1 MIRGLHLRR
10 VCVVVFVYASLL
22 LLMSGASALNADAG
36 DDQHVSPGTEVELDG
51 SGSTGT
57 GTLTYNWTEGG
68 TVLSEQV
75 SFSHEFPIGKY
86 TITLTVSN
94 GTNTDTDTVVV
105 RVNQPPVADAGDD
118 RVILPD
124 TYIKLDASGSSDP
137 DGSIASYMW
146 TEDGVELSTR
156 KSFNK
161 IFDAGR
167 HEITLVVTDNDGDT
181 GEDTLEILV
190 NCAPIADA
198 GPDRAVPEGTLVHFN
213 ASNSSDSDGNTLY
226 YEWKEDGVGILNLA
240 QSFDMV
246 LPIGTHSIVLTLTDG
261 YGATA
266 TDRVAIEVTAVD
278 QKPPIADAGSDQVVL
293 IGTAVMLDASGSTDP
308 DGEIVKYEWLEDS
321 IVLNESMVFEHI
333 FPKGVHHITLRVTD
347 NDGASGT
354 DDATITT
361 RSSMDMPEA
370 DAGANREA
378 LEGTEIILDASRSSG
393 ENLTYQW
400 LLNGTTISEER
411 MFYHLF
417 DPGTYTVT
425 LIVTDEYE
433 CTATD
438 EISVVITTPSAGSG
452 ASRIPAMPEVSQT
465 RGLWSYLLAAL
476 LILVLAGIIFMRRRS
491 ATTRSTGTAYG
502 YKYTEYTP
510 PPNKTG
516 GKTGKPVAKPDPK
529 PATKTATKPSAR
541 IAPPEP
547 NPVPVQPKVMMKV
560 KVLDSA
566 SRTPVPG
573 AVVRNASG
581 VDAGC
586 VNASVDAG
594 CVNASVDAGG
604 VTGSATQKTDA
615 SGEAIFTLDRG
626 GQRTVSVS
634 GIPNLYEGRTV
645 SVDGDTATILLSSTV
660 RPDQEQD
667 ARLRFVRE
675 AFENRYREVSG
686 YDRCIPN
693 FYRSVAQ
700 RLIEYVRGMTAVH
713 FIRGKAGPKEV
724 TDQMI
729 SVIESVCTELSEI
742 MVSKRNIDL
751 YARSTAGNENSA
763 GCNARQ
769 IRYDLLSD
777 LIASPSGF
785 VPATSPKVEQA
796 LLEIDREITSRT
808 RDMSVLPVTGV
819 WSIAKS
825 LLADQSGDDLEHAIR
840 ILIADTLLRYAKEMY
855 ENPEIV
861 KRMKQGI
868 L

>member
-22 LLMSGASALNADAG
+22 LLISGASALTLNADAG
-36 DDQHVSPGTEVELDG
+36 DDQTVWSDVSATLDG

-57 GTLTYNWTEGG
+57 NLTYKWAENG
-68 TVLSEQV
+68 TTLSTHEV
-75 SFSHEFPIGKY
+75 FSRKFSVGTH
-86 TITLTVSN
+86 TVTLTVSDGIGN
-94 GTNTDTDTVVV
+94 ATDTVIVEV
-105 RVNQPPVADAGDD
+105 KNHPPIADAGDD

-137 DGSIASYMW
+137 DGSIASYKW
-146 TEDGVELSTR
+146 VEDRVELSTR
-156 KSFNK
+156 RSFNK

-198 GPDRAVPEGTLVHFN
+198 GPDMTVPEGTLVHFN
-213 ASNSSDSDGNTLY
+213 ASNSSDTDGNTLY

-246 LPIGTHSIVLTLTDG
+246 LPIGTHSIMLTVTDG

-266 TDRVAIEVTAVD
+266 TDRVVIEVIPVD
-278 QKPPIADAGSDQVVL
+278 QKPPIADVGSDQAVL
-293 IGTAVMLDASGSTDP
+293 VGTAVMLDASGSTDP

-333 FPKGVHHITLRVTD
+333 FPKGVHHITLVVTD

-354 DDATITT
+354 DDATITA

-370 DAGANREA
+370 DAGADREA

-400 LLNGTTISEER
+400 ILNGTTISEER

-425 LIVTDEYE
+425 LSVTDEYE
-433 CTATD
+433 CTDTD
-438 EISVVITTPSAGSG
+438 EVSVVITTPLVGSG
-452 ASRIPAMPEVSQT
+452 TSHIPAMPEVSQT

-476 LILVLAGIIFMRRRS
+476 LILVLAGIVFMRRRS
-491 ATTRSTGTAYG
+491 ATTRSAGTAYG
-502 YKYTEYTP
+502 YKYKEYTP
-510 PPNKTG
+510 PPDKTG
-516 GKTGKPVAKPDPK
+516 SKPGKPATKPDPK
-529 PATKTATKPSAR
+529 PATKTATKPNTR

-547 NPVPVQPKVMMKV
+547 KPVPVQPKVMMKV

-566 SRTPVPG
+566 SRTPVPDA
-573 AVVRNASG
+573 AVQ
-581 VDAGC
+581 
-586 VNASVDAG
+586 
-594 CVNASVDAGG
+594 
-604 VTGSATQKTDA
+604 TGSATQKTDA

-634 GIPNLYEGRTV
+634 GIPNLYEGKTV

-660 RPDQEQD
+660 RPDQGQD

-713 FIRGKAGPKEV
+713 FIRGKVGPKEV

-751 YARSTAGNENSA
+751 YARSRAGNENSV
-763 GCNARQ
+763 GCSASQ
-769 IRYDLLSD
+769 TGYDLLPD

-785 VPATSPKVEQA
+785 VSATSPKVEQA
-796 LLEIDREITSRT
+796 LLEIDRGITSRT
-808 RDMSVLPVTGV
+808 RDMSVLPITGV

-840 ILIADTLLRYAKEMY
+840 ILIADTLLMYAKEMY

>member
-10 VCVVVFVYASLL
+10 VCVVVFMYASLL
-22 LLMSGASALNADAG
+22 LLISGASALTLNADAG
-36 DDQHVSPGTEVELDG
+36 DDRTVWSDASVTLDG

-57 GTLTYNWTEGG
+57 NLTYKWTENG
-68 TVLSEQV
+68 TTLNTHKV
-75 SFSHEFPIGKY
+75 FSRKFPIGTH
-86 TITLTVSN
+86 TITLTVLSSTSN
-94 GTNTDTDTVVV
+94 DTDTDTVIVEV
-105 RVNQPPVADAGDD
+105 KNQLPVADAGDD

-137 DGSIASYMW
+137 DGSIASYKW

-167 HEITLVVTDNDGDT
+167 HEITLRVTDNDGDT
-181 GEDTLEILV
+181 GEDTLEIIV

-198 GPDRAVPEGTLVHFN
+198 GPDMTVPEGTLVHFN
-213 ASNSSDSDGNTLY
+213 ASNSSDPDGNTLY
-226 YEWKEDGVGILNLA
+226 YEWKEDGGGILNLA
-240 QSFDMV
+240 QSFDMI
-246 LPIGTHSIVLTLTDG
+246 LPIGTHSIMLTLTDG

-266 TDRVAIEVTAVD
+266 TDRLEIKVTAVD
-278 QKPPIADAGSDQVVL
+278 QKPPIADAGSDQAVL
-293 IGTAVMLDASGSTDP
+293 VGTTVMLDASGSTDP
-308 DGEIVKYEWLEDS
+308 DGEIVKYEWLDAS
-321 IVLNESMVFEHI
+321 AVINESMVFEHI
-333 FPKGVHHITLRVTD
+333 FPKGVHHITLVVTD

-354 DDATITT
+354 DDATITA
-361 RSSMDMPEA
+361 RSSMDIPEA
-370 DAGANREA
+370 DAGADREA

-400 LLNGTTISEER
+400 ILNGTTISEER

-425 LIVTDEYE
+425 LSVTDEYG
-433 CTATD
+433 CTDSD
-438 EISVVITTPSAGSG
+438 EVSVVITTPAVGVG
-452 ASRIPAMPEVSQT
+452 TNHIPAMPEVSQT
-465 RGLWSYLLAAL
+465 RGLWSYLLAVLVL
-476 LILVLAGIIFMRRRS
+476 LLVLAGIVVMRRRS

-502 YKYTEYTP
+502 YKYKEYTP
-510 PPNKTG
+510 PRDKTG
-516 GKTGKPVAKPDPK
+516 SEPGKPVGKSNPK
-529 PATKTATKPSAR
+529 PAAKTTTKTNAKPNNR

-547 NPVPVQPKVMMKV
+547 KPVPVQPKVMMKV

-573 AVVRNASG
+573 AAVQ
-581 VDAGC
+581 
-586 VNASVDAG
+586 
-594 CVNASVDAGG
+594 
-604 VTGSATQKTDA
+604 TGSAIRKTDA

-634 GIPNLYEGRTV
+634 GIPNLYEGKTV
-645 SVDGDTATILLSSTV
+645 SVDGDTATIMLSSAV

-751 YARSTAGNENSA
+751 YARSAAGNGNSA
-763 GCNARQ
+763 GCNASQ
-769 IRYDLLSD
+769 ISYDILSD

-785 VPATSPKVEQA
+785 VSATSPKVEQT
-796 LLEIDREITSRT
+796 LLEIDRGITSRT
-808 RDMSVLPVTGV
+808 RDMSVLPITGV

-825 LLADQSGDDLEHAIR
+825 LLADQSGNDLEHAIR
-840 ILIADTLLRYAKEMY
+840 ILTADTLLMYAKEMY

>member
-10 VCVVVFVYASLL
+10 VYVVVFVYASLL
-22 LLMSGASALNADAG
+22 LLMSGASALDADAG
-36 DDQHVSPGTEVELDG
+36 DDQHVSPGTMVDLDG
-51 SGSTGT
+51 SGSTGA
-57 GTLTYNWTEGG
+57 LTYNWTEGD
-68 TVLSEQV
+68 TVLSDQE
-75 SFSHEFPIGKY
+75 SFSHEFSIGKH
-86 TITLTVSN
+86 TITLTVSD
-94 GTNTDTDTVVV
+94 GTSNDTDTVVV
-105 RVNQPPVADAGDD
+105 RVNQPPIADAGDD

-137 DGSIASYMW
+137 DGKIVSYKW
-146 TEDGVELSTR
+146 TEDGVELDTR
-156 KSFNK
+156 RSFNN

-167 HEITLVVTDNDGDT
+167 HDITLIVTDDDGDT

-198 GPDRAVPEGTLVHFN
+198 GPDMTVPEGGSVHFN
-213 ASNSSDSDGNTLY
+213 ASNSSDPDGNTLY

-246 LPIGTHSIVLTLTDG
+246 LPIGTHGIMLTLTDG

-266 TDRVAIEVTAVD
+266 TDRVVIEVTAVD
-278 QKPPIADAGSDQVVL
+278 QKPPIADAGSDQAVPV
-293 IGTAVMLDASGSTDP
+293 GTAVILDASGSTDP

-321 IVLNESMVFEHI
+321 AVINESMVFEHI
-333 FPKGVHHITLRVTD
+333 FPKGVHHIMLRVTD
-347 NDGASGT
+347 DDGASGT
-354 DDATITT
+354 DDTTITA
-361 RSSMDMPEA
+361 RSSMVMPEA
-370 DAGANREA
+370 DAGADREA
-378 LEGTEIILDASRSSG
+378 LEEIEIILDASRSIG

-400 LLNGTTISEER
+400 ILNGTTISEER

-417 DPGTYTVT
+417 DPGAHTVT
-425 LIVTDEYE
+425 LKVTDEYE
-433 CTATD
+433 CTDTD
-438 EISVVITTPSAGSG
+438 EVSVVITTPVVGG
-452 ASRIPAMPEVSQT
+452 TNRIPAIPEVSQT
-465 RGLWSYLLAAL
+465 RGLWSYLLVAIV
-476 LILVLAGIIFMRRRS
+476 LILVLAGIVFMHRRS
-491 ATTRSTGTAYG
+491 AANGSAGTVYG
-502 YKYTEYTP
+502 YKYKEYIHP
-510 PPNKTG
+510 PGKTG
-516 GKTGKPVAKPDPK
+516 KKTGKPVAKP
-529 PATKTATKPSAR
+529 ATKTATR

-547 NPVPVQPKVMMKV
+547 KPVPVQPKVMMKV

-573 AVVRNASG
+573 AAVQ
-581 VDAGC
+581 
-586 VNASVDAG
+586 
-594 CVNASVDAGG
+594 
-604 VTGSATQKTDA
+604 TGSVTRKTDA
-615 SGEAIFTLDRG
+615 LGEAIFTLDRG

-634 GIPNLYEGRTV
+634 EIPNLYEGRTV
-645 SVDGDTATILLSSTV
+645 SVDGDNATILLSSTV
-660 RPDQEQD
+660 RPDSEQD

-700 RLIEYVRGMTAVH
+700 RLIEYVRGMTAVN
-713 FIRGKAGPKEV
+713 FIRGKTGPKEV

-729 SVIESVCTELSEI
+729 SVIESVCTELSDI

-751 YARSTAGNENSA
+751 YARSAAGNKNSA
-763 GCNARQ
+763 GCAASPL
-769 IRYDLLSD
+769 RYDPLSD

-785 VPATSPKVEQA
+785 ISATSPKVEQA

-808 RDMSVLPVTGV
+808 RDMSVLPITGV

-840 ILIADTLLRYAKEMY
+840 ILIADTLLMYAKEMY

-861 KRMKQGI
+861 ERMKQGI

>member
-1 MIRGLHLRR
+1 VEANGCSETPTADIVLVIDEACQNIIRHAYKG
-10 VCVVVFVYASLL
+10 
-22 LLMSGASALNADAG
+22 
-36 DDQHVSPGTEVELDG
+36 
-51 SGSTGT
+51 
-57 GTLTYNWTEGG
+57 
-68 TVLSEQV
+68 
-75 SFSHEFPIGKY
+75 
-86 TITLTVSN
+86 
-94 GTNTDTDTVVV
+94 
-105 RVNQPPVADAGDD
+105 
-118 RVILPD
+118 
-124 TYIKLDASGSSDP
+124 DP
-137 DGSIASYMW
+137 DGEIESYKW

-167 HEITLVVTDNDGDT
+167 HEITLSVTDNDGDT

-198 GPDRAVPEGTLVHFN
+198 GPDMTVPEGTLIHFN
-213 ASNSSDSDGNTLY
+213 ATNSSDSDGNTLY

-246 LPIGTHSIVLTLTDG
+246 LPIGTHSIMLTLTDG

-278 QKPPIADAGSDQVVL
+278 QKPPIADAGSDQAVL
-293 IGTAVMLDASGSTDP
+293 IGTAVVLDASGSTDP

-333 FPKGVHHITLRVTD
+333 FPKGVHHITLVVTD
-347 NDGASGT
+347 DGGASGT
-354 DDATITT
+354 DDATITA

-370 DAGANREA
+370 DAGADREA

-400 LLNGTTISEER
+400 ILNGTTISEER

-417 DPGTYTVT
+417 DPGAYTVT
-425 LIVTDEYE
+425 LSVTDEYE

-438 EISVVITTPSAGSG
+438 EVSVVITTPAVGGGTSH
-452 ASRIPAMPEVSQT
+452 IPTMPEVSQT
-465 RGLWSYLLAAL
+465 RGLWSYLLAAIV
-476 LILVLAGIIFMRRRS
+476 LILVLAGIVLMRRRS
-491 ATTRSTGTAYG
+491 TTTRSTGTAYG
-502 YKYTEYTP
+502 YKYKEYTP
-510 PPNKTG
+510 PPDKTG
-516 GKTGKPVAKPDPK
+516 SKSGKPIVKPDPK
-529 PATKTATKPSAR
+529 PATKTATKPNAR
-541 IAPPEP
+541 IVPPEP
-547 NPVPVQPKVMMKV
+547 KPVPVQPKVMMKV
-560 KVLDSA
+560 RVLDSA
-566 SRTPVPG
+566 SRTPIPG
-573 AVVRNASG
+573 AAVQ
-581 VDAGC
+581 
-586 VNASVDAG
+586 
-594 CVNASVDAGG
+594 
-604 VTGSATQKTDA
+604 TGSATQKTDA
-615 SGEAIFTLDRG
+615 IGETMFTLDRG

-634 GIPNLYEGRTV
+634 GIPNLYDGGTV
-645 SVDGDTATILLSSTV
+645 SVDGDTATILLSSAV

-700 RLIEYVRGMTAVH
+700 RLIEYVRGMTATH

-751 YARSTAGNENSA
+751 YARSRSGNENSA
-763 GCNARQ
+763 GCNASQ

-785 VPATSPKVEQA
+785 VSATGPKVEQA

-808 RDMSVLPVTGV
+808 RDMSVFPITGV

-840 ILIADTLLRYAKEMY
+840 ILIADTLLMYAKEMY

>member
-1 MIRGLHLRR
+1 
-10 VCVVVFVYASLL
+10 V
-22 LLMSGASALNADAG
+22 
-36 DDQHVSPGTEVELDG
+36 VELDG
-51 SGSTGT
+51 SDSTGT

-68 TVLSEQV
+68 TVLSDQV
-75 SFSHEFPIGKY
+75 SFSRKFSIGTH
-86 TITLTVSN
+86 TIKLTVSDS
-94 GTNTDTDTVVV
+94 TNTSTDTVVV

-124 TYIKLDASGSSDP
+124 TYIKLDASGSKDL
-137 DGSIASYMW
+137 DGSIASYKW

-167 HEITLVVTDNDGDT
+167 HEITLVVTDNFGDT
-181 GEDTLEILV
+181 DEDTLEILV

-198 GPDRAVPEGTLVHFN
+198 GPDMTVPEGAVIHFN

-226 YEWKEDGVGILNLA
+226 YEWKEDGGSILNLA
-240 QSFDMV
+240 QSFDMI
-246 LPIGTHSIVLTLTDG
+246 LPIGTHSIMLTLTDG

-278 QKPPIADAGSDQVVL
+278 QKPPIADAGSDQAVL
-293 IGTAVMLDASGSTDP
+293 IGTVVMLDASGSTDP
-308 DGEIVKYEWLEDS
+308 DGEIVKYEWFEDS
-321 IVLNESMVFEHI
+321 YVLNESMVSEYT

-354 DDATITT
+354 DDTTITA

-370 DAGANREA
+370 DAGADREA
-378 LEGTEIILDASRSSG
+378 LEGNEIILDASRSSG

-400 LLNGTTISEER
+400 ILNGTTISDEQ
-411 MFYHLF
+411 MFYHIF

-425 LIVTDEYE
+425 LSVTDEYG
-433 CTATD
+433 CTDTD
-438 EISVVITTPSAGSG
+438 EVSVVITTPAVGGG
-452 ASRIPAMPEVSQT
+452 ASHIPTIPEVSRT
-465 RGLWSYLLAAL
+465 RGLWSYILVAL
-476 LILVLAGIIFMRRRS
+476 LILVLAGIVFMRRRS
-491 ATTRSTGTAYG
+491 TTRSTGTAYG
-502 YKYTEYTP
+502 YKYKEYTP
-510 PPNKTG
+510 PPDKTG
-516 GKTGKPVAKPDPK
+516 GKTGKTGKIGKPASK
-529 PATKTATKPSAR
+529 PATKTATKPNAKPNTK
-541 IAPPEP
+541 IAPPGP
-547 NPVPVQPKVMMKV
+547 KPLPVQQKITMKV

-566 SRTPVPG
+566 SRTPIPG
-573 AVVRNASG
+573 AVVQ
-581 VDAGC
+581 AG
-586 VNASVDAG
+586 SI
-594 CVNASVDAGG
+594 
-604 VTGSATQKTDA
+604 TRKTDTA
-615 SGEAIFTLDRG
+615 GEAMFALDRG
-626 GQRTVSVS
+626 GQHTVSVS
-634 GIPNLYEGRTV
+634 SIPSLYEGRTV
-645 SVDGDTATILLSSTV
+645 SVEGDKGTILLSSAV

-667 ARLRFVRE
+667 ARLRSVRA

-693 FYRSVAQ
+693 FYRSMAQ
-700 RLIEYVRGMTAVH
+700 HLIEYVRGMTAVH

-729 SVIESVCTELSEI
+729 PTIESVCAELSEI

-751 YARSTAGNENSA
+751 YARSKAGNENSVGCSA
-763 GCNARQ
+763 GQ
-769 IRYDLLSD
+769 TGYDSLSD

-785 VPATSPKVEQA
+785 VSETSPKVEQT

-808 RDMSVLPVTGV
+808 RDMSVLPITGV

-840 ILIADTLLRYAKEMY
+840 ILIADALLMYAKEMY

>member
-10 VCVVVFVYASLL
+10 VCVVVFICASLL
-22 LLMSGASALNADAG
+22 LLMSGASALTADAG
-36 DDQHVSPGTEVELDG
+36 DDQDVSQGTEVELDG
-51 SGSTGT
+51 SGSNGT

-68 TVLSEQV
+68 TILSDQV
-75 SFSHEFPIGKY
+75 SFSHEFSIGKH
-86 TITLTVSN
+86 TITLTVSD
-94 GTNTDTDTVVV
+94 GTNTDDATVTV
-105 RVNQPPVADAGDD
+105 RVNQPPIADAGDD

-124 TYIKLDASGSSDP
+124 TYIKLDASGSSDS
-137 DGSIASYMW
+137 DGEIESYKW

-156 KSFNK
+156 RSFNK

-167 HEITLVVTDNDGDT
+167 HEITLVVTDDFGDT
-181 GEDTLEILV
+181 DEDTLEILV

-198 GPDRAVPEGTLVHFN
+198 GPDMTVPEGTRIPFN

-246 LPIGTHSIVLTLTDG
+246 LPIGTHSIMLTVTDG

-266 TDRVAIEVTAVD
+266 TDRVVIEVNVLD
-278 QKPPIADAGSDQVVL
+278 QKPPIADAGSDRAVL
-293 IGTAVMLDASGSTDP
+293 IGTAVILDASGSADP
-308 DGEIVKYEWLEDS
+308 DGEIVEYEWLEDS
-321 IVLNESMVFEHI
+321 IVINESMVFEHI
-333 FPKGVHHITLRVTD
+333 FPKGVHHITLVVTD
-347 NDGASGT
+347 DDDASGT
-354 DDATITT
+354 DDVTITA

-370 DAGANREA
+370 DAGADREA
-378 LEGTEIILDASRSSG
+378 LEGVEVILDASRSTG

-400 LLNGTTISEER
+400 ILNGTTLSEER
-411 MFYHLF
+411 TTYHLF

-425 LIVTDEYE
+425 LSVTDEYE
-433 CTATD
+433 CTDTD
-438 EISVVITTPSAGSG
+438 EVSVVITTPVVGGGTSH
-452 ASRIPAMPEVSQT
+452 IPAMPEVSRT
-465 RGLWSYLLAAL
+465 RGLWSYLLVAL
-476 LILVLAGIIFMRRRS
+476 LLLVLAGVVFMRRRS
-491 ATTRSTGTAYG
+491 ATTTRSAGTAYG
-502 YKYTEYTP
+502 YEYKGHTP
-510 PPNKTG
+510 PPDNPG
-516 GKTGKPVAKPDPK
+516 SKTGKPVAKSGPK
-529 PATKTATKPSAR
+529 PSNKPAAKTANKTSTR

-547 NPVPVQPKVMMKV
+547 KPVPVQPKVMMKV

-566 SRTPVPG
+566 SRTPVPDV
-573 AVVRNASG
+573 AVQ
-581 VDAGC
+581 
-586 VNASVDAG
+586 
-594 CVNASVDAGG
+594 
-604 VTGSATQKTDA
+604 TGSATQKTDA

-645 SVDGDTATILLSSTV
+645 SVDGDAATILLSSAV
-660 RPDQEQD
+660 RPDQGQD
-667 ARLRFVRE
+667 AKLRFIRG

-713 FIRGKAGPKEV
+713 FIRGKAGPEEV

-751 YARSTAGNENSA
+751 YARSAAGNENSA
-763 GCNARQ
+763 GCNASQ
-769 IRYDLLSD
+769 IRYEPLSD

-785 VPATSPKVEQA
+785 VSATSPKVEHA

-808 RDMSVLPVTGV
+808 RDMSVLPITGV

-825 LLADQSGDDLEHAIR
+825 LLADRSGDDLEHAIR

>member
-10 VCVVVFVYASLL
+10 VCVVVFICASLL
-22 LLMSGASALNADAG
+22 LLMSGASALTADAG
-36 DDQHVSPGTEVELDG
+36 DDQTVWSDASVTLDG

-57 GTLTYNWTEGG
+57 NLTYKWTENG
-68 TVLSEQV
+68 TTLSTHEV
-75 SFSHEFPIGKY
+75 FSRKFSVGMHA
-86 TITLTVSN
+86 ITLTVSDSTSN
-94 GTNTDTDTVVV
+94 DTDTVTVEV
-105 RVNQPPVADAGDD
+105 KNQPPIADAGDD

-137 DGSIASYMW
+137 DGEIESYKW

-167 HEITLVVTDNDGDT
+167 HEITLVVTDDDGDT
-181 GEDTLEILV
+181 DEDTLEILV
-190 NCAPIADA
+190 NCAPMADA
-198 GPDRAVPEGTLVHFN
+198 GPDRTVPEGTLIHFN
-213 ASNSSDSDGNTLY
+213 ASNSSDSDGNTMY

-246 LPIGTHSIVLTLTDG
+246 LQIGTHSIMLTVTDG

-266 TDRVAIEVTAVD
+266 TDRVVIEVNVVD
-278 QKPPIADAGSDQVVL
+278 QKPPIADAGSDQAVL
-293 IGTAVMLDASGSTDP
+293 IGTAVMLDASGSADP
-308 DGEIVKYEWLEDS
+308 DGEIVKYGWLEDS
-321 IVLNESMVFEHI
+321 IVINESMVFEHI
-333 FPKGVHHITLRVTD
+333 FPKGVHHITLVVTD

-354 DDATITT
+354 DDVTITA

-370 DAGANREA
+370 DAGADREA
-378 LEGTEIILDASRSSG
+378 LEGIEIILDASRSTG

-400 LLNGTTISEER
+400 ILNGTTISEER

-425 LIVTDEYE
+425 LSVTDEYE
-433 CTATD
+433 CTDAD
-438 EISVVITTPSAGSG
+438 EVSVVITTPAVGG
-452 ASRIPAMPEVSQT
+452 GTGHIPAMPEASRT
-465 RGLWSYLLAAL
+465 RGLWSYLPVAL
-476 LILVLAGIIFMRRRS
+476 LLLVLAGIVFMRRRS
-491 ATTRSTGTAYG
+491 TTTRSAGTAYG
-502 YKYTEYTP
+502 YKYKGHTP
-510 PPNKTG
+510 PPDKPG
-516 GKTGKPVAKPDPK
+516 SKTGKPVAKT
-529 PATKTATKPSAR
+529 ATKTGTKTGTR

-547 NPVPVQPKVMMKV
+547 KPVPVQPKVMMKV

-566 SRTPVPG
+566 SRTPVPDV
-573 AVVRNASG
+573 AVQ
-581 VDAGC
+581 
-586 VNASVDAG
+586 
-594 CVNASVDAGG
+594 
-604 VTGSATQKTDA
+604 TGSATQKTDA

-645 SVDGDTATILLSSTV
+645 SVDGDAATILLSSAV
-660 RPDQEQD
+660 RPDQGQD
-667 ARLRFVRE
+667 AKLRFIRG

-700 RLIEYVRGMTAVH
+700 RLIEYVRGMTATH
-713 FIRGKAGPKEV
+713 FIRGKAGPEEV

-751 YARSTAGNENSA
+751 YARSAAGNENSA
-763 GCNARQ
+763 GCNASQ
-769 IRYDLLSD
+769 IRYEPLSE

-785 VPATSPKVEQA
+785 VSATSPKVEHA
-796 LLEIDREITSRT
+796 LLEIDRGITSRT
-808 RDMSVLPVTGV
+808 RDMSVLPITGV

-840 ILIADTLLRYAKEMY
+840 ILIADTLLMYAKEMY

>member
-10 VCVVVFVYASLL
+10 VCVVVFICASLL
-22 LLMSGASALNADAG
+22 LLMSGASALTADAG
-36 DDQHVSPGTEVELDG
+36 DDQTVWSDASVTLDG

-57 GTLTYNWTEGG
+57 NLTYKWTENG
-68 TVLSEQV
+68 TTLSTHEV
-75 SFSHEFPIGKY
+75 FSRKFSVGMHA
-86 TITLTVSN
+86 ITLTVSDSTSN
-94 GTNTDTDTVVV
+94 DTDTVTVEV
-105 RVNQPPVADAGDD
+105 KNQPPIADAGDD

-137 DGSIASYMW
+137 DGEIESYKW

-167 HEITLVVTDNDGDT
+167 HEITLVVTDDDGDT
-181 GEDTLEILV
+181 DEDTLEILV
-190 NCAPIADA
+190 NCAPMADA
-198 GPDRAVPEGTLVHFN
+198 GPDRTVPEGTLIHFN
-213 ASNSSDSDGNTLY
+213 ASNSSDSDGNTMY

-246 LPIGTHSIVLTLTDG
+246 LQIGTHSIMLTVTDG

-266 TDRVAIEVTAVD
+266 TDRVVIEVNVVD
-278 QKPPIADAGSDQVVL
+278 QKPPIADAGSDQAVL
-293 IGTAVMLDASGSTDP
+293 IGTAVMLDASGSADP
-308 DGEIVKYEWLEDS
+308 DGEIVKYGWLEDS
-321 IVLNESMVFEHI
+321 IVINESMVFEHI
-333 FPKGVHHITLRVTD
+333 FPKGVHHITLVVTD

-354 DDATITT
+354 DDVTITA

-370 DAGANREA
+370 DAGADREA
-378 LEGTEIILDASRSSG
+378 LEGIEIILDASRSTG

-400 LLNGTTISEER
+400 ILNGTTISEER

-425 LIVTDEYE
+425 LSVTDEYE
-433 CTATD
+433 CTDAD
-438 EISVVITTPSAGSG
+438 EVSVVITTPAVGG
-452 ASRIPAMPEVSQT
+452 GTGHIPAMPEASRT
-465 RGLWSYLLAAL
+465 RGLWSYLPVAL
-476 LILVLAGIIFMRRRS
+476 LLLVLAGIVFMRRRS
-491 ATTRSTGTAYG
+491 TTTRSAGTAYG
-502 YKYTEYTP
+502 YKYKGHTP
-510 PPNKTG
+510 PHDKTG
-516 GKTGKPVAKPDPK
+516 GKTGKPVAKT
-529 PATKTATKPSAR
+529 ATKTSTR

-547 NPVPVQPKVMMKV
+547 KPVPVQPKVMMKV

-566 SRTPVPG
+566 SRTPVPDV
-573 AVVRNASG
+573 AVQ
-581 VDAGC
+581 
-586 VNASVDAG
+586 
-594 CVNASVDAGG
+594 
-604 VTGSATQKTDA
+604 TGSATQKTDA

-645 SVDGDTATILLSSTV
+645 SVDGDAATILLSSAV
-660 RPDQEQD
+660 RPDQGQD
-667 ARLRFVRE
+667 AKLRFIRG

-700 RLIEYVRGMTAVH
+700 RLIEYVRGMTATH
-713 FIRGKAGPKEV
+713 FIRGKAGPEEV

-751 YARSTAGNENSA
+751 YARSAAGNENSA
-763 GCNARQ
+763 GCNASQ
-769 IRYDLLSD
+769 IRYEPLSE

-785 VPATSPKVEQA
+785 VSATSPKVEHA
-796 LLEIDREITSRT
+796 LLEIDRGITSRT
-808 RDMSVLPVTGV
+808 RDMSVLPITGV

-825 LLADQSGDDLEHAIR
+825 LLADRSGDDLEHAIR
-840 ILIADTLLRYAKEMY
+840 ILIADTLLMYAKEMY

>member
-10 VCVVVFVYASLL
+10 VCVVVFVYASFLL
-22 LLMSGASALNADAG
+22 LISGASALEADAG
-36 DDQHVSPGTEVELDG
+36 DDQQVSPGTMVDLDG

-57 GTLTYNWTEGG
+57 GTLTYNWTEG
-68 TVLSEQV
+68 TVLSDQE
-75 SFSHEFPIGKY
+75 SFSHEFSIGTH
-86 TITLTVSN
+86 TITLTVSDSTGN
-94 GTNTDTDTVVV
+94 VTDTVIVTV
-105 RVNQPPVADAGDD
+105 ENHPPVADAGDD

-137 DGSIASYMW
+137 DGEIESYKW
-146 TEDGVELSTR
+146 TEDGEELSTR

-167 HEITLVVTDNDGDT
+167 HEITLRVTDNDDDT

-198 GPDRAVPEGTLVHFN
+198 GPDMTVPEGTLVHFN
-213 ASNSSDSDGNTLY
+213 ASNSSDPDGNTMY
-226 YEWKEDGVGILNLA
+226 YEWKEDGIGILNLA
-240 QSFDMV
+240 QSFDMI
-246 LPIGTHSIVLTLTDG
+246 LPIGTHNIMLTVTDG

-266 TDRVAIEVTAVD
+266 ADRVEIEVTAVD
-278 QKPPIADAGSDQVVL
+278 QKPPIADAGSDQAVL
-293 IGTAVMLDASGSTDP
+293 VGTAVLLDASGSIDP
-308 DGEIVKYEWLEDS
+308 DGEIVKYEWLDAS
-321 IVLNESMVFEHI
+321 IVINESMVFEHM

-354 DDATITT
+354 DDATITA

-370 DAGANREA
+370 DAGADREA
-378 LEGTEIILDASRSSG
+378 LEGIEIILDASRSSG

-400 LLNGTTISEER
+400 ILNGTTISKER
-411 MFYHLF
+411 MFYYIF

-425 LIVTDEYE
+425 LSVTDEYE
-433 CTATD
+433 CTDTD
-438 EISVVITTPSAGSG
+438 EVSVVITTPTVGGG
-452 ASRIPAMPEVSQT
+452 ANRIPAMPEVSQT
-465 RGLWSYLLAAL
+465 SGLWSYLLAAIL
-476 LILVLAGIIFMRRRS
+476 LLVLAGIVFMRRRS
-491 ATTRSTGTAYG
+491 TTTRSTGTAYG
-502 YKYTEYTP
+502 YKYKAP
-510 PPNKTG
+510 PPDKAG
-516 GKTGKPVAKPDPK
+516 SKPGKPVAKPANK
-529 PATKTATKPSAR
+529 PNAKPNTR

-547 NPVPVQPKVMMKV
+547 KPVPVQPKVMMKV

-566 SRTPVPG
+566 SRTPIPG
-573 AVVRNASG
+573 AVVQ
-581 VDAGC
+581 
-586 VNASVDAG
+586 
-594 CVNASVDAGG
+594 
-604 VTGSATQKTDA
+604 TGSATQKTDA

-634 GIPNLYEGRTV
+634 GIPNLYEGKNA
-645 SVDGDTATILLSSTV
+645 SVDGDSATILLPSTV

-667 ARLRFVRE
+667 ARLRYVRE

-700 RLIEYVRGMTAVH
+700 RLIEYVRGMTAAH

-751 YARSTAGNENSA
+751 YARSAAGNENSQ
-763 GCNARQ
+763 GCNASQ

-785 VPATSPKVEQA
+785 VSATSPKVEQA
-796 LLEIDREITSRT
+796 LLEIDRGITSRT
-808 RDMSVLPVTGV
+808 RDMSVLPITGV

-840 ILIADTLLRYAKEMY
+840 ILSADTLLMYAKEMY

>member
-10 VCVVVFVYASLL
+10 VCVVIFVYASLL
-22 LLMSGASALNADAG
+22 LLMNGASALNADAG
-36 DDQHVSPGTEVELDG
+36 DTQTVWSDASVTLDG

-57 GTLTYNWTEGG
+57 NLTYKWTENG
-68 TVLSEQV
+68 TTLSTHKV
-75 SFSHEFPIGKY
+75 FSRKFSIG
-86 TITLTVSN
+86 THAITLTVSDSTSN
-94 GTNTDTDTVVV
+94 DTDTVIVEV
-105 RVNQPPVADAGDD
+105 KNQPPIADAGDD

-137 DGSIASYMW
+137 DGEIESYKW
-146 TEDGVELSTR
+146 VEDGVELSTR

-167 HEITLVVTDNDGDT
+167 HEITLRVTDDDGDT

-198 GPDRAVPEGTLVHFN
+198 GPDMPVPEGTLVHFN
-213 ASNSSDSDGNTLY
+213 ASNSSDPDGNTLY

-246 LPIGTHSIVLTLTDG
+246 LPIGTHSIVLTVTDG

-266 TDRVAIEVTAVD
+266 TDRVVIEVTAVD
-278 QKPPIADAGSDQVVL
+278 QKPPIADAGSDQAVL
-293 IGTAVMLDASGSTDP
+293 VGTAVVLDASGSTDP

-321 IVLNESMVFEHI
+321 AVINESMVFEHI

-347 NDGASGT
+347 NDGASGA
-354 DDATITT
+354 DDATITA

-370 DAGANREA
+370 DAGADREA
-378 LEGTEIILDASRSSG
+378 FEGTEVILDASRSSG

-400 LLNGTTISEER
+400 ILNGTTISEER

-417 DPGTYTVT
+417 DPGAYAVT
-425 LIVTDEYE
+425 LVVTDEYE
-433 CTATD
+433 CTDTD
-438 EISVVITTPSAGSG
+438 EVSVVITTPAVGRGTSH
-452 ASRIPAMPEVSQT
+452 IPAMPEVSQT
-465 RGLWSYLLAAL
+465 RGLWFYLLAAL
-476 LILVLAGIIFMRRRS
+476 VLILVLAGIIFMRRRS
-491 ATTRSTGTAYG
+491 ATTGSTGTAYG
-502 YKYTEYTP
+502 YNYKEYTP
-510 PPNKTG
+510 PPDKTG
-516 GKTGKPVAKPDPK
+516 SKTGKHVVKPDPK
-529 PATKTATKPSAR
+529 PATKTATKPNTG

-547 NPVPVQPKVMMKV
+547 KPVPVQPKVMLKV

-573 AVVRNASG
+573 AAVQ
-581 VDAGC
+581 
-586 VNASVDAG
+586 
-594 CVNASVDAGG
+594 
-604 VTGSATQKTDA
+604 TGSATQKTDA
-615 SGEAIFTLDRG
+615 SGEAIFTLDHG

-645 SVDGDTATILLSSTV
+645 SVDGDAATILLSSTV

-667 ARLRFVRE
+667 AGLRSVRE

-700 RLIEYVRGMTAVH
+700 RLIEYLRGMAAVH
-713 FIRGKAGPKEV
+713 FIRGKVGPKEV

-751 YARSTAGNENSA
+751 YARSTAGNENSS
-763 GCNARQ
+763 GCNASQ

-785 VPATSPKVEQA
+785 VSATSPKVEQA
-796 LLEIDREITSRT
+796 LLEIDRGITSRT
-808 RDMSVLPVTGV
+808 RDMSVLPITGV

-840 ILIADTLLRYAKEMY
+840 ILVADTLLMYAKEMY

>member
-22 LLMSGASALNADAG
+22 LLMSGASALTADAG
-36 DDQHVSPGTEVELDG
+36 DDQDVSPGTAVELDG

-68 TVLSEQV
+68 TILSDQV
-75 SFSHEFPIGKY
+75 SFSHEFSIGTH

-94 GTNTDTDTVVV
+94 GTNTDTDTVTVD
-105 RVNQPPVADAGDD
+105 VNQPPVADAGDD

-124 TYIKLDASGSSDP
+124 TYIKLDASGSEDP
-137 DGSIASYMW
+137 DGKIESYKW

-156 KSFNK
+156 SSFNK

-167 HEITLVVTDNDGDT
+167 HEITLVVTDDDGDT

-190 NCAPIADA
+190 NCAPVADA
-198 GPDRAVPEGTLVHFN
+198 GPDMTVPEGALVHFN
-213 ASNSSDSDGNTLY
+213 ASNSSDSDGNTMY
-226 YEWKEDGVGILNLA
+226 YEWKEDGAGILNLA

-246 LPIGTHSIVLTLTDG
+246 LLIGTHRIMLTVTDG

-266 TDRVAIEVTAVD
+266 TDRVVIEVTAVN
-278 QKPPIADAGSDQVVL
+278 QKPPIADAGSDQAVL
-293 IGTAVMLDASGSTDP
+293 IGTTVILDASGSTDP

-321 IVLNESMVFEHI
+321 IRLNESRVFEHI
-333 FPKGVHHITLRVTD
+333 FPKGVHHITLVVTD
-347 NDGASGT
+347 DDGASGT
-354 DDATITT
+354 DDITITA
-361 RSSMDMPEA
+361 RSSMDMPVA
-370 DAGANREA
+370 DAGADREA
-378 LEGTEIILDASRSSG
+378 LEGTEIILDASRSTG

-400 LLNGTTISEER
+400 ILNGTTISEER

-425 LIVTDEYE
+425 LSVTDEYE
-433 CTATD
+433 YTDTD
-438 EISVVITTPSAGSG
+438 EVSVVITTPAVGG
-452 ASRIPAMPEVSQT
+452 GTGRIPAMPEVSQS
-465 RGLWSYLLAAL
+465 RGSWPYILVAL
-476 LILVLAGIIFMRRRS
+476 LLLVLAGIVLMRRRS
-491 ATTRSTGTAYG
+491 ATSQSTGTAYG
-502 YKYTEYTP
+502 YKYKEYTP
-510 PPNKTG
+510 PPDKTRG
-516 GKTGKPVAKPDPK
+516 RTGKPVVKPDPK
-529 PATKTATKPSAR
+529 PATKPNTR
-541 IAPPEP
+541 ITPPEP
-547 NPVPVQPKVMMKV
+547 KTVPVHPKVMMKV

-573 AVVRNASG
+573 AAVQ
-581 VDAGC
+581 
-586 VNASVDAG
+586 
-594 CVNASVDAGG
+594 
-604 VTGSATQKTDA
+604 TGSATQKTDA
-615 SGEAIFTLDRG
+615 SGEAMFTLDHG

-645 SVDGDTATILLSSTV
+645 SVDGDAATILLSSAV

-667 ARLRFVRE
+667 ARLRAVRE
-675 AFENRYREVSG
+675 SFENRYREVSG

-724 TDQMI
+724 TDQMT

-742 MVSKRNIDL
+742 MASKRNIDL
-751 YARSTAGNENSA
+751 YARSRAGNENSA
-763 GCNARQ
+763 GCNASQ
-769 IRYDLLSD
+769 ISYDQLSD

-785 VPATSPKVEQA
+785 VSETSPKVERA

-808 RDMSVLPVTGV
+808 RDMSMLPITGV

-840 ILIADTLLRYAKEMY
+840 ISIADTLLKYAKEMY

>member
-22 LLMSGASALNADAG
+22 LLMSGASALEARAG
-36 DDQHVSPGTEVELDG
+36 DDQTVSPGTMVELDG

-68 TVLSEQV
+68 TVLSVQE
-75 SFSHEFPIGKY
+75 SFSHEFSIGTH
-86 TITLTVSN
+86 TITLTVSD
-94 GTNTDTDTVVV
+94 GTSNDTDTVTV
-105 RVNQPPVADAGDD
+105 RVNQPPVADAGDN

-137 DGSIASYMW
+137 DGKIESYKW
-146 TEDGVELSTR
+146 VEDGVELSTR

-167 HEITLVVTDNDGDT
+167 HEITLSVTDNDGDT
-181 GEDTLEILV
+181 GEDTFEILV

-198 GPDRAVPEGTLVHFN
+198 GPDMTVPEGTLVHFN
-213 ASNSSDSDGNTLY
+213 ATNSSDPDGNTLY

-246 LPIGTHSIVLTLTDG
+246 LPIGTHSIMLTLTDG

-278 QKPPIADAGSDQVVL
+278 QKPPIADAGSDQAVL
-293 IGTAVMLDASGSTDP
+293 IGTAVVLDASGSTDP

-321 IVLNESMVFEHI
+321 AVISESMVFEHI
-333 FPKGVHHITLRVTD
+333 FPKGVNHITLRVTD

-354 DDATITT
+354 DDATITA
-361 RSSMDMPEA
+361 RSSMVMPEA
-370 DAGANREA
+370 DAGADREA

-400 LLNGTTISEER
+400 ILNGTTISEER

-425 LIVTDEYE
+425 LSVTDEYE

-438 EISVVITTPSAGSG
+438 EVSVVITTPSVGG
-452 ASRIPAMPEVSQT
+452 GTSRIPAMPEVSQT
-465 RGLWSYLLAAL
+465 RGLWSYLLAAIV
-476 LILVLAGIIFMRRRS
+476 LILVLAGIVFIRRRS

-502 YKYTEYTP
+502 YKYKEYTP
-510 PPNKTG
+510 PPDKTG
-516 GKTGKPVAKPDPK
+516 SKSGKPIVKPDPK
-529 PATKTATKPSAR
+529 PATKTATKPNAR
-541 IAPPEP
+541 IVPPEP
-547 NPVPVQPKVMMKV
+547 KPVPVQPKVMMKV

-566 SRTPVPG
+566 SRMPVPG
-573 AVVRNASG
+573 AAVQ
-581 VDAGC
+581 
-586 VNASVDAG
+586 
-594 CVNASVDAGG
+594 
-604 VTGSATQKTDA
+604 TGSATQKTDA
-615 SGEAIFTLDRG
+615 LGETMFTLDRG

-634 GIPNLYEGRTV
+634 GIPNLYEGRTA
-645 SVDGDTATILLSSTV
+645 SVDGDNATILLSSTV

-667 ARLRFVRE
+667 ARLRSVRE

-700 RLIEYVRGMTAVH
+700 RLIEYVRGMTAIH

-751 YARSTAGNENSA
+751 YARSRAGNENSA
-763 GCNARQ
+763 GCNASQ
-769 IRYDLLSD
+769 ISYDPLSD
-777 LIASPSGF
+777 LIASPPGF

-808 RDMSVLPVTGV
+808 RDMSVLPITGV

>member
-22 LLMSGASALNADAG
+22 LLMSGASALEARAG
-36 DDQHVSPGTEVELDG
+36 DDQTVSPGTMVELDG

-57 GTLTYNWTEGG
+57 GTLTYNWTESS
-68 TVLSEQV
+68 TVLSVQE
-75 SFSHEFPIGKY
+75 SFSHEFSIGEH
-86 TITLTVSN
+86 TITLTVSD
-94 GTNTDTDTVVV
+94 GTNTATDTVTV
-105 RVNQPPVADAGDD
+105 RVNQPPIADAGDD

-137 DGSIASYMW
+137 DGSIASYKW

-198 GPDRAVPEGTLVHFN
+198 GPDMTVPEGTRVHFN
-213 ASNSSDSDGNTLY
+213 ASNSSDSDGNTMY

-246 LPIGTHSIVLTLTDG
+246 LPIGTHSIMLTVTDG

-278 QKPPIADAGSDQVVL
+278 QKPPIADAGSDQAVL

-321 IVLNESMVFEHI
+321 AVINESMVFEHI

-347 NDGASGT
+347 DGGASGT
-354 DDATITT
+354 DDATITA

-370 DAGANREA
+370 DAGADREA

-400 LLNGTTISEER
+400 ILNGTTISEER

-417 DPGTYTVT
+417 DPGAYTVT
-425 LIVTDEYE
+425 LSVTDEYE

-438 EISVVITTPSAGSG
+438 EVSVVITTPAVGGGTSH
-452 ASRIPAMPEVSQT
+452 IPAMPEVSQT
-465 RGLWSYLLAAL
+465 RGLWSYLLAAIV
-476 LILVLAGIIFMRRRS
+476 LILVLAGIVLMRRRS
-491 ATTRSTGTAYG
+491 TTTRSTGTAYG
-502 YKYTEYTP
+502 YKYKEYTP
-510 PPNKTG
+510 PPDKTG
-516 GKTGKPVAKPDPK
+516 SKSGKTIVKPDPK
-529 PATKTATKPSAR
+529 PATKTATKPNTR

-547 NPVPVQPKVMMKV
+547 KPVPVQPKIMMKV
-560 KVLDSA
+560 RVLDSA
-566 SRTPVPG
+566 SRTPIPG
-573 AVVRNASG
+573 AAVQ
-581 VDAGC
+581 
-586 VNASVDAG
+586 
-594 CVNASVDAGG
+594 
-604 VTGSATQKTDA
+604 TGSATQKTDA
-615 SGEAIFTLDRG
+615 SGETMFTLDRG

-645 SVDGDTATILLSSTV
+645 PVDGDTATILLSSAV

-700 RLIEYVRGMTAVH
+700 RLIECVRGMTAIH

-751 YARSTAGNENSA
+751 YARSIAGNENSA
-763 GCNARQ
+763 GCNASQ

-785 VPATSPKVEQA
+785 VAATSPKVEQA

-808 RDMSVLPVTGV
+808 RDMSVLPITGV

-840 ILIADTLLRYAKEMY
+840 ILIADALLMYAKEMY

>member
-10 VCVVVFVYASLL
+10 VCVVVFICASLL
-22 LLMSGASALNADAG
+22 LLMSGASALTADAG
-36 DDQHVSPGTEVELDG
+36 DDQTVWSDASVTLDG

-57 GTLTYNWTEGG
+57 NLTYKWTENG
-68 TVLSEQV
+68 TTLSTHEV
-75 SFSHEFPIGKY
+75 FSRKFSVGMHA
-86 TITLTVSN
+86 ITLTVSDSTSN
-94 GTNTDTDTVVV
+94 DTDTVTVEV
-105 RVNQPPVADAGDD
+105 KNQPPIADAGDD

-137 DGSIASYMW
+137 DGEIESYKW

-167 HEITLVVTDNDGDT
+167 HEITLVVTDDDGDT
-181 GEDTLEILV
+181 DEDTLEILV
-190 NCAPIADA
+190 NCAPMADA
-198 GPDRAVPEGTLVHFN
+198 GPDRTVPEGTLIHFN
-213 ASNSSDSDGNTLY
+213 ASNSSDSDGNTMY

-246 LPIGTHSIVLTLTDG
+246 LQIGTHSIMLTVTDG

-278 QKPPIADAGSDQVVL
+278 QKPPIADAGSDQAVL
-293 IGTAVMLDASGSTDP
+293 IGTAVMLDASGSADP
-308 DGEIVKYEWLEDS
+308 DGEIVKYGWLEDS
-321 IVLNESMVFEHI
+321 IVINESMVFEHI
-333 FPKGVHHITLRVTD
+333 FPKGVHHITLVVTD

-354 DDATITT
+354 DDVTITA

-370 DAGANREA
+370 DAGADREA
-378 LEGTEIILDASRSSG
+378 LEGIEIILDASRSTG

-400 LLNGTTISEER
+400 ILNGTTISEER

-425 LIVTDEYE
+425 LSVTDEYE
-433 CTATD
+433 CTDAD
-438 EISVVITTPSAGSG
+438 EVSVVITTPAVGG
-452 ASRIPAMPEVSQT
+452 GTGHIPAMPEASRT
-465 RGLWSYLLAAL
+465 RGLWSYLPVAL
-476 LILVLAGIIFMRRRS
+476 LLLVLAGIVFMRRRS
-491 ATTRSTGTAYG
+491 TTTRSAGTAYG
-502 YKYTEYTP
+502 YKYKGHTP
-510 PPNKTG
+510 PPDKTG
-516 GKTGKPVAKPDPK
+516 GKTGKPVAKT
-529 PATKTATKPSAR
+529 ATKTSTR

-547 NPVPVQPKVMMKV
+547 KPVPVQPKVMMKV

-566 SRTPVPG
+566 SRTPVPDV
-573 AVVRNASG
+573 AVQ
-581 VDAGC
+581 
-586 VNASVDAG
+586 
-594 CVNASVDAGG
+594 
-604 VTGSATQKTDA
+604 TGSATQKTDA

-645 SVDGDTATILLSSTV
+645 SVDGDAATILLPSAV
-660 RPDQEQD
+660 RPDQGQD
-667 ARLRFVRE
+667 AKLRFIRG

-700 RLIEYVRGMTAVH
+700 RLIEYVRGMTATH
-713 FIRGKAGPKEV
+713 FIRGKAGPEEV

-751 YARSTAGNENSA
+751 YARSAAGNENSA
-763 GCNARQ
+763 GCNASQ
-769 IRYDLLSD
+769 IRYEPLSD

-785 VPATSPKVEQA
+785 VSETSPKVEHT

-808 RDMSVLPVTGV
+808 RDMSVLPITGV

-840 ILIADTLLRYAKEMY
+840 ILIADTLLMYAKEMY

>member
-51 SGSTGT
+51 SDSTGT

-68 TVLSEQV
+68 TVLSDQV
-75 SFSHEFPIGKY
+75 LFNHEFSIGKH

-94 GTNTDTDTVVV
+94 GTNTATDIVVV

-124 TYIKLDASGSSDP
+124 TYIKLDASGSSDS

-167 HEITLVVTDNDGDT
+167 HEITLRVTDNDGDT

-198 GPDRAVPEGTLVHFN
+198 GPDMTVPEGTLVHFN
-213 ASNSSDSDGNTLY
+213 ASNSSDSDGNTMY

-246 LPIGTHSIVLTLTDG
+246 LPSGTHSIMLTVTDG

-266 TDRVAIEVTAVD
+266 TDRVVIEVTLVD
-278 QKPPIADAGSDQVVL
+278 QKPPIADAGSDQALL

-378 LEGTEIILDASRSSG
+378 LEGTEIILDASRSTG

-400 LLNGTTISEER
+400 ILNGTTISEER

-417 DPGTYTVT
+417 DPGTYTVM
-425 LIVTDEYE
+425 LSVTDEYE
-433 CTATD
+433 CTDTD

-452 ASRIPAMPEVSQT
+452 TSRIPAMPEVSQT

-476 LILVLAGIIFMRRRS
+476 LILVLAGIVFMRRRS

-502 YKYTEYTP
+502 YKYKEYTP
-510 PPNKTG
+510 PPDNAG
-516 GKTGKPVAKPDPK
+516 SETGKPVAKPDPK
-529 PATKTATKPSAR
+529 PATKTATKPSAQ

-547 NPVPVQPKVMMKV
+547 KPVPVQPKVIMKV

-573 AVVRNASG
+573 AAVQA
-581 VDAGC
+581 
-586 VNASVDAG
+586 
-594 CVNASVDAGG
+594 
-604 VTGSATQKTDA
+604 GSATQKTDA
-615 SGEAIFTLDRG
+615 TGEAIFTLDRG

-634 GIPNLYEGRTV
+634 GIPNLYEGKTV
-645 SVDGDTATILLSSTV
+645 AVGGDTATILLSSTV

-700 RLIEYVRGMTAVH
+700 RLIEYVRGMTAIH
-713 FIRGKAGPKEV
+713 CIGGKAGPKEV
-724 TDQMI
+724 TDLMI

-742 MVSKRNIDL
+742 MASKRNIDL

-763 GCNARQ
+763 GCNARP

-840 ILIADTLLRYAKEMY
+840 ILIADTLLMYAKEMY

>member
-10 VCVVVFVYASLL
+10 VCVVVFICASLL
-22 LLMSGASALNADAG
+22 LLMSGASALTADAG
-36 DDQHVSPGTEVELDG
+36 DAQHVSPGTEVELDG
-51 SGSTGT
+51 SGSNGT

-68 TVLSEQV
+68 TVLSDQV
-75 SFSHEFPIGKY
+75 AFSHEFSIGKH
-86 TITLTVSN
+86 TITLTVSD
-94 GTNTDTDTVVV
+94 GTNTDDATVTV
-105 RVNQPPVADAGDD
+105 RVNQPPIADAGDD

-124 TYIKLDASGSSDP
+124 TYIKLDASGSSDS
-137 DGSIASYMW
+137 DGEIESYKW

-156 KSFNK
+156 RSFNK

-167 HEITLVVTDNDGDT
+167 HEIALVVTDDFGDT
-181 GEDTLEILV
+181 DEDTLEILV

-198 GPDRAVPEGTLVHFN
+198 GPDMTVPEGTRIPFN

-240 QSFDMV
+240 QSFDMI
-246 LPIGTHSIVLTLTDG
+246 LPIGTHSIMLTVTDG

-266 TDRVAIEVTAVD
+266 TDRVAIEVAAVD
-278 QKPPIADAGSDQVVL
+278 QKPPIADARSDQAVL
-293 IGTAVMLDASGSTDP
+293 IGTAVTLDASGSTDP

-321 IVLNESMVFEHI
+321 AVINESMVFEHI

-354 DDATITT
+354 DDTAITA

-370 DAGANREA
+370 DAGADREA
-378 LEGTEIILDASRSSG
+378 LEGIEIILDASRSSG

-400 LLNGTTISEER
+400 ILNGTTISEER
-411 MFYHLF
+411 TIYHLF

-425 LIVTDEYE
+425 LSVTDEYE
-433 CTATD
+433 CTDTD
-438 EISVVITTPSAGSG
+438 EVSVVITTPAVDGGTSH
-452 ASRIPAMPEVSQT
+452 IPAMPEVSRT
-465 RGLWSYLLAAL
+465 RGLWSYILVAL
-476 LILVLAGIIFMRRRS
+476 LLLVLAGIIFMRRRS
-491 ATTRSTGTAYG
+491 ATTGSAGSAYG
-502 YKYTEYTP
+502 YKYKEYTP
-510 PPNKTG
+510 PSDKTG
-516 GKTGKPVAKPDPK
+516 SKTGKPVAKPDPGPSNK
-529 PATKTATKPSAR
+529 PAAKTATKTSAR

-547 NPVPVQPKVMMKV
+547 KPVPVQPKVMMKV

-566 SRTPVPG
+566 SRTPIPG
-573 AVVRNASG
+573 AAVQ
-581 VDAGC
+581 
-586 VNASVDAG
+586 
-594 CVNASVDAGG
+594 
-604 VTGSATQKTDA
+604 TGSATQKTDA

-634 GIPNLYEGRTV
+634 GIPNLYGGRTV
-645 SVDGDTATILLSSTV
+645 SVDGDIATILLSSAV

-686 YDRCIPN
+686 YDRCIPS

-700 RLIEYVRGMTAVH
+700 RLIEYVRGMTATH

-729 SVIESVCTELSEI
+729 SIIESVCTELSDI
-742 MVSKRNIDL
+742 MASKRNIDL
-751 YARSTAGNENSA
+751 YARSTAGNGNST
-763 GCNARQ
+763 GCNASQ
-769 IRYDLLSD
+769 ISYDQLSD
-777 LIASPSGF
+777 LISSPSGF
-785 VPATSPKVEQA
+785 VSATSPKVEHA

-808 RDMSVLPVTGV
+808 RDMSVLPITGV

-825 LLADQSGDDLEHAIR
+825 LLADRSGDDLEHGIR

>member
-36 DDQHVSPGTEVELDG
+36 KDQHVSPGTAVDLNG
-51 SGSTGT
+51 SGSTGA
-57 GTLTYNWTEGG
+57 LTYNWTEGG
-68 TVLSEQV
+68 TVLNDQA
-75 SFSHEFPIGKY
+75 SFSHEFSIGTH

-94 GTNTDTDTVVV
+94 GTNTDTDTVTVD
-105 RVNQPPVADAGDD
+105 VNHPPVADAGDD

-124 TYIKLDASGSSDP
+124 TYIKLDASGSDDP
-137 DGSIASYMW
+137 DGKIESYKW
-146 TEDGVELSTR
+146 TEDGVELSSR
-156 KSFNK
+156 SSFNK

-167 HEITLVVTDNDGDT
+167 HEITLVVTDDDGDT

-198 GPDRAVPEGTLVHFN
+198 GPDMTVPEGTLVHFN

-246 LPIGTHSIVLTLTDG
+246 LPIGTHSIMLTVTDG

-266 TDRVAIEVTAVD
+266 TDRVVIEVNMLD
-278 QKPPIADAGSDQVVL
+278 QKPPIADAGSDQAVL
-293 IGTAVMLDASGSTDP
+293 IGTAVILDASGSADP
-308 DGEIVKYEWLEDS
+308 DGEIVEYEWLEDS
-321 IVLNESMVFEHI
+321 IVINESMVFEHI
-333 FPKGVHHITLRVTD
+333 FPKGVHHITLVVTD
-347 NDGASGT
+347 DDDASGT
-354 DDATITT
+354 DDVTITA

-370 DAGANREA
+370 DAGADREA
-378 LEGTEIILDASRSSG
+378 LEGVEVILDASRSTG

-400 LLNGTTISEER
+400 ILNGTTLSEER
-411 MFYHLF
+411 TTYHLF

-425 LIVTDEYE
+425 LSVTDEYE
-433 CTATD
+433 CTDTD
-438 EISVVITTPSAGSG
+438 EVSVVITTPAVGGGTSH
-452 ASRIPAMPEVSQT
+452 IPAMPEVSRT
-465 RGLWSYLLAAL
+465 RGLWSYLLVAL
-476 LILVLAGIIFMRRRS
+476 LLLVLAGIVFMRRRS

-502 YKYTEYTP
+502 YKYKEYTP
-510 PPNKTG
+510 PPDNARSEN
-516 GKTGKPVAKPDPK
+516 GKPVAKPDPK

-581 VDAGC
+581 A
-586 VNASVDAG
+586 
-594 CVNASVDAGG
+594 DAGG

-615 SGEAIFTLDRG
+615 TGEAIFTLDRG

-634 GIPNLYEGRTV
+634 GIPNLYEGKTV

-660 RPDQEQD
+660 RPDPEQD

-724 TDQMI
+724 TDQMT

-742 MVSKRNIDL
+742 MASKRNIDL
-751 YARSTAGNENSA
+751 YARSRAGNENSA
-763 GCNARQ
+763 GCNASQ
-769 IRYDLLSD
+769 ISYDQLSD

-785 VPATSPKVEQA
+785 VSETSPKVERA

-808 RDMSVLPVTGV
+808 RDMSMLPITGV

-840 ILIADTLLRYAKEMY
+840 ISIADTLLMYAKEMY

>member
-22 LLMSGASALNADAG
+22 LLISGASALTLNADAG
-36 DDQHVSPGTEVELDG
+36 DDQTVWSDVSATLDG

-57 GTLTYNWTEGG
+57 NLTYKWAENG
-68 TVLSEQV
+68 TTLSTHEV
-75 SFSHEFPIGKY
+75 FSRKFSVGTH
-86 TITLTVSN
+86 TVTLTVSDGIGN
-94 GTNTDTDTVVV
+94 ATDTVIVEV
-105 RVNQPPVADAGDD
+105 KNHPPIADAGDD

-137 DGSIASYMW
+137 DGSIASYKW
-146 TEDGVELSTR
+146 VEDRVELSTR
-156 KSFNK
+156 RSFNK

-198 GPDRAVPEGTLVHFN
+198 GPDMTVPEGTLVHFN
-213 ASNSSDSDGNTLY
+213 ASNSSDTDGNTLY

-240 QSFDMV
+240 QSFNMV
-246 LPIGTHSIVLTLTDG
+246 LPIGTHSIMLTVTDG

-266 TDRVAIEVTAVD
+266 TDRVVIEVIPVD
-278 QKPPIADAGSDQVVL
+278 QKPPIADVGSDQAVL
-293 IGTAVMLDASGSTDP
+293 VGTAVMLDASGSTDP

-333 FPKGVHHITLRVTD
+333 FPKGVHHITLVVTD

-354 DDATITT
+354 DDATITA

-370 DAGANREA
+370 DAGADREA

-400 LLNGTTISEER
+400 ILNGTTISEER

-417 DPGTYTVT
+417 DPGAYTVT
-425 LIVTDEYE
+425 LSVTDEYE

-438 EISVVITTPSAGSG
+438 EVSVVITTPAVGG
-452 ASRIPAMPEVSQT
+452 GTSRIPAMPEVSQT
-465 RGLWSYLLAAL
+465 RGLWSYLLAAIV

-502 YKYTEYTP
+502 YKYKEYTP
-510 PPNKTG
+510 PPDKTG
-516 GKTGKPVAKPDPK
+516 SKSGKPVAKPDPR
-529 PATKTATKPSAR
+529 PATKSNTKPNTR

-547 NPVPVQPKVMMKV
+547 KPVPVQPKVMMKV

-566 SRTPVPG
+566 SRTPVPDA
-573 AVVRNASG
+573 AVQ
-581 VDAGC
+581 
-586 VNASVDAG
+586 
-594 CVNASVDAGG
+594 
-604 VTGSATQKTDA
+604 TGSATQKTDA

-634 GIPNLYEGRTV
+634 GIPNLYEGKTV

-660 RPDQEQD
+660 RPDQGQD

-751 YARSTAGNENSA
+751 YARSRAGNENSA
-763 GCNARQ
+763 GCNASQ
-769 IRYDLLSD
+769 ISYDQLSD

-785 VPATSPKVEQA
+785 VSETSPKVERA

-808 RDMSVLPVTGV
+808 RDMSMLPITGV

-840 ILIADTLLRYAKEMY
+840 ISIADTLLKYAKEMY

>member
-22 LLMSGASALNADAG
+22 LLMSGASALEARAG
-36 DDQHVSPGTEVELDG
+36 DDQTVSPGTMVELDG

-57 GTLTYNWTEGG
+57 GTLTYNWTEGS
-68 TVLSEQV
+68 TVLSVQE
-75 SFSHEFPIGKY
+75 SFSHEFSIGTH
-86 TITLTVSN
+86 TITLTVSD
-94 GTNTDTDTVVV
+94 GTSNDTDTVTV

-137 DGSIASYMW
+137 DGKIESYKW

-156 KSFNK
+156 RSFNK

-167 HEITLVVTDNDGDT
+167 HEITLSVTDNDGDT

-198 GPDRAVPEGTLVHFN
+198 GPDMTVPEGTLVHFN
-213 ASNSSDSDGNTLY
+213 ATNSSDPDGNTLY

-246 LPIGTHSIVLTLTDG
+246 LPIGTHSIMLTLTDG

-278 QKPPIADAGSDQVVL
+278 QKPPIADAGSDQAVL
-293 IGTAVMLDASGSTDP
+293 IGTAVVLDASGSTDP

-321 IVLNESMVFEHI
+321 AVISESMVFEHI
-333 FPKGVHHITLRVTD
+333 FPKGVNHITLRVTD

-354 DDATITT
+354 DDATITA
-361 RSSMDMPEA
+361 RSSMVMPEA
-370 DAGANREA
+370 DAGADREA

-400 LLNGTTISEER
+400 ILNGTTISEER

-425 LIVTDEYE
+425 LSVTDEYE

-438 EISVVITTPSAGSG
+438 EVSVVITTPSVGG
-452 ASRIPAMPEVSQT
+452 GTSRIPAMPEVSQT
-465 RGLWSYLLAAL
+465 RGLWSYLLAAIV
-476 LILVLAGIIFMRRRS
+476 LILVLAGIVFIRRRS

-502 YKYTEYTP
+502 YKYKEYTP
-510 PPNKTG
+510 PPDKTG
-516 GKTGKPVAKPDPK
+516 SKSGKPIVKPDPK
-529 PATKTATKPSAR
+529 PATKTATKPNAR
-541 IAPPEP
+541 IVPPEP
-547 NPVPVQPKVMMKV
+547 KPVPVQPKVMMKV

-566 SRTPVPG
+566 SRMPVPG
-573 AVVRNASG
+573 AAVQ
-581 VDAGC
+581 
-586 VNASVDAG
+586 
-594 CVNASVDAGG
+594 
-604 VTGSATQKTDA
+604 TGSATQKTDA
-615 SGEAIFTLDRG
+615 LGETMFTLDRG

-634 GIPNLYEGRTV
+634 GIPNLYEGRTA
-645 SVDGDTATILLSSTV
+645 SVDGDNATILLSSTV

-667 ARLRFVRE
+667 ARLRSVRE

-751 YARSTAGNENSA
+751 YARSRAGNENSA
-763 GCNARQ
+763 GCNASQ
-769 IRYDLLSD
+769 ISYDPLSD
-777 LIASPSGF
+777 LIASPPGF

-808 RDMSVLPVTGV
+808 RDMSVLPITGV

>member
-22 LLMSGASALNADAG
+22 LLMSGASALEARAG
-36 DDQHVSPGTEVELDG
+36 DDQTVSPGTMVELDG

-57 GTLTYNWTEGG
+57 GTLTYNWTEGS
-68 TVLSEQV
+68 TVLSVQE
-75 SFSHEFPIGKY
+75 SFSHEFSIGTH
-86 TITLTVSN
+86 TITLTVSD
-94 GTNTDTDTVVV
+94 GTSNDTDTVVV

-137 DGSIASYMW
+137 DGKIESYKW

-156 KSFNK
+156 RSFNK

-167 HEITLVVTDNDGDT
+167 HEITLSVTDNDGDT

-198 GPDRAVPEGTLVHFN
+198 GPDMTVPEGTLVHFN
-213 ASNSSDSDGNTLY
+213 ATNSSDPDGNTLY

-246 LPIGTHSIVLTLTDG
+246 LPIGTHSIMLTLTDG

-278 QKPPIADAGSDQVVL
+278 QKPPIADAGSDQAVL
-293 IGTAVMLDASGSTDP
+293 IGTAVVLDASGSTDP

-321 IVLNESMVFEHI
+321 AVISESMVFEHI
-333 FPKGVHHITLRVTD
+333 FPKGVNHITLRVTD

-354 DDATITT
+354 DDATITA
-361 RSSMDMPEA
+361 RSSMVMPEA
-370 DAGANREA
+370 DAGADRDA

-400 LLNGTTISEER
+400 ILNGTTISEER

-425 LIVTDEYE
+425 LSVTDEYE

-438 EISVVITTPSAGSG
+438 EVSVVITTPSVGG
-452 ASRIPAMPEVSQT
+452 GTSRIPAMPEVSQT
-465 RGLWSYLLAAL
+465 RGLWSYLLAAIV
-476 LILVLAGIIFMRRRS
+476 LILVLAGIVFIRRRS

-502 YKYTEYTP
+502 YKYKEYTP
-510 PPNKTG
+510 PPDKTG
-516 GKTGKPVAKPDPK
+516 SKSGKPIVKPDPK
-529 PATKTATKPSAR
+529 PATKTATKPNAR
-541 IAPPEP
+541 IVPPEP
-547 NPVPVQPKVMMKV
+547 KPVPVQPKVLMKV

-566 SRTPVPG
+566 SRMPVPG
-573 AVVRNASG
+573 AAVQ
-581 VDAGC
+581 
-586 VNASVDAG
+586 
-594 CVNASVDAGG
+594 
-604 VTGSATQKTDA
+604 TGSATQKTDA
-615 SGEAIFTLDRG
+615 LGETMFTLDRG

-667 ARLRFVRE
+667 ARLRSVRE

-700 RLIEYVRGMTAVH
+700 RLIEYVRGMTAIH

-751 YARSTAGNENSA
+751 YARSRAGNENSA
-763 GCNARQ
+763 GCNASQ
-769 IRYDLLSD
+769 ISYDPLSD
-777 LIASPSGF
+777 LIASPPGF

-808 RDMSVLPVTGV
+808 RDMSVLPITGV

-840 ILIADTLLRYAKEMY
+840 ILIADTLLMYAKEMY

>member
-22 LLMSGASALNADAG
+22 LLMSGASALEARAG
-36 DDQHVSPGTEVELDG
+36 DDQTVSPGTMVELDG

-57 GTLTYNWTEGG
+57 GTLTYNWTEGS
-68 TVLSEQV
+68 TVLSVQE
-75 SFSHEFPIGKY
+75 SFSHEFSIGTH
-86 TITLTVSN
+86 TITLTVSD
-94 GTNTDTDTVVV
+94 GTSNDTDTIVV

-137 DGSIASYMW
+137 DGKIESYKW

-156 KSFNK
+156 RSFNK

-167 HEITLVVTDNDGDT
+167 HEITLSVTDNDGDT

-198 GPDRAVPEGTLVHFN
+198 GPDMTVPEGTLVHFN
-213 ASNSSDSDGNTLY
+213 ATNSSDPDGNTLY

-246 LPIGTHSIVLTLTDG
+246 LPIGTHSIMLTLTDG

-278 QKPPIADAGSDQVVL
+278 QKPPIADAGSDQAVL
-293 IGTAVMLDASGSTDP
+293 IGTAVVLDASGSTDP

-321 IVLNESMVFEHI
+321 AVISESMVFEHI
-333 FPKGVHHITLRVTD
+333 FPKGVNHITLRVTD

-354 DDATITT
+354 DDATITA
-361 RSSMDMPEA
+361 RSSMVMPEA
-370 DAGANREA
+370 DAGADRDA

-400 LLNGTTISEER
+400 ILNGTTISEER

-425 LIVTDEYE
+425 LSVTDEYE

-438 EISVVITTPSAGSG
+438 EVSVVITTPSVGG
-452 ASRIPAMPEVSQT
+452 GTSRIPAMPEVSQT
-465 RGLWSYLLAAL
+465 RGLWSYLLAAIV
-476 LILVLAGIIFMRRRS
+476 LILVLAGIVFIRRRS

-502 YKYTEYTP
+502 YKYKEYTP
-510 PPNKTG
+510 PPDKTG
-516 GKTGKPVAKPDPK
+516 SKSGKPIVKPDPK
-529 PATKTATKPSAR
+529 PATKTATKPNAR
-541 IAPPEP
+541 IVPPEP
-547 NPVPVQPKVMMKV
+547 KPVPVQPKVLMKV

-566 SRTPVPG
+566 SRMPVPG
-573 AVVRNASG
+573 AAVQ
-581 VDAGC
+581 
-586 VNASVDAG
+586 
-594 CVNASVDAGG
+594 
-604 VTGSATQKTDA
+604 TGSATQKTDA
-615 SGEAIFTLDRG
+615 LGETMFTLDRG

-634 GIPNLYEGRTV
+634 GIPNLYEGRTA
-645 SVDGDTATILLSSTV
+645 SVDGDNATILLSSTV

-667 ARLRFVRE
+667 ARLRSVRE

-686 YDRCIPN
+686 YDRCISN

-700 RLIEYVRGMTAVH
+700 RLIEYVRGMTAIH

-751 YARSTAGNENSA
+751 YARSRAGNENSA
-763 GCNARQ
+763 GCNASQ
-769 IRYDLLSD
+769 ISYDPLSD
-777 LIASPSGF
+777 LIASPPGF

-808 RDMSVLPVTGV
+808 RDMSVLPITGV

-840 ILIADTLLRYAKEMY
+840 ILIADTLLMYAKEMY

>member
-10 VCVVVFVYASLL
+10 VYVVVFVYASLL

-36 DDQHVSPGTEVELDG
+36 EDQTVWSDVSATLDG
-51 SGSTGT
+51 SGSNGT
-57 GTLTYNWTEGG
+57 NLAYKWTENG
-68 TVLSEQV
+68 TTLSTLEL
-75 SFSHEFPIGKY
+75 FSRKFSIGIH
-86 TITLTVSN
+86 TITLTVSDS
-94 GTNTDTDTVVV
+94 TNETDTDTVIVTV
-105 RVNQPPVADAGDD
+105 ENHPPIADAGDD

-137 DGSIASYMW
+137 DGEIESYKW
-146 TEDGVELSTR
+146 TEDGVELSTMR
-156 KSFNK
+156 SFNK

-167 HEITLVVTDNDGDT
+167 HEITLVVTDNDDGT

-198 GPDRAVPEGTLVHFN
+198 GPDMTVPEGTLVHFN

-226 YEWKEDGVGILNLA
+226 YEWNEDGVGILNLA
-240 QSFDMV
+240 RSFDMV
-246 LPIGTHSIVLTLTDG
+246 LPIGTHSIMLTVTDG

-278 QKPPIADAGSDQVVL
+278 QKPPIADAGSDQAVL
-293 IGTAVMLDASGSTDP
+293 IGTAVVLDASGSTDP
-308 DGEIVKYEWLEDS
+308 DGEIAKYEWLEDS

-347 NDGASGT
+347 NEGASGT
-354 DDATITT
+354 DNATITA
-361 RSSMDMPEA
+361 RLSMDMPEA
-370 DAGANREA
+370 DAGADREA

-400 LLNGTTISEER
+400 ILNGTTISEER

-425 LIVTDEYE
+425 LMVTDEYE
-433 CTATD
+433 CTDTD
-438 EISVVITTPSAGSG
+438 EVSVVITTPLVGGGTSHISV
-452 ASRIPAMPEVSQT
+452 MPEVSQT

-476 LILVLAGIIFMRRRS
+476 VLILVLAGIIFVRRRS
-491 ATTRSTGTAYG
+491 ATTGSAGTTYG
-502 YKYTEYTP
+502 YKYKGYTP
-510 PPNKTG
+510 PPDKTG
-516 GKTGKPVAKPDPK
+516 SETGKPVAKPGPK
-529 PATKTATKPSAR
+529 PANKTATKTNTR
-541 IAPPEP
+541 ITPPEP
-547 NPVPVQPKVMMKV
+547 KPVPVQPKVMLKV
-560 KVLDSA
+560 NVLDSA

-573 AVVRNASG
+573 AAVH
-581 VDAGC
+581 
-586 VNASVDAG
+586 
-594 CVNASVDAGG
+594 
-604 VTGSATQKTDA
+604 TGSATQKTDA
-615 SGEAIFTLDRG
+615 TGEAIFTLDRG

-634 GIPNLYEGRTV
+634 SIPNLYEGGTV
-645 SVDGDTATILLSSTV
+645 SADGDTATILLSSTV

-729 SVIESVCTELSEI
+729 SVIESVCAELSEI

-751 YARSTAGNENSA
+751 YARSRAGNGNSS
-763 GCNARQ
+763 GCNASQ
-769 IRYDLLSD
+769 IRYDLLFD

-808 RDMSVLPVTGV
+808 RDMSVLPITGV

-840 ILIADTLLRYAKEMY
+840 ILIADTLLMYAKEMY

-861 KRMKQGI
+861 KRMKRGI

>member
-22 LLMSGASALNADAG
+22 LLISGASALNADAG
-36 DDQHVSPGTEVELDG
+36 DDQHVSPGTEVELDC
-51 SGSTGT
+51 SGSTGA
-57 GTLTYNWTEGG
+57 LTYNWTEGS
-68 TVLSEQV
+68 TMLSEQV
-75 SFSHEFPIGKY
+75 SFSHEFSIGTH

-94 GTNTDTDTVVV
+94 GTNTDTDTVTV
-105 RVNQPPVADAGDD
+105 RVNRPPIADAGDD

-137 DGSIASYMW
+137 DGKIESYKW
-146 TEDGVELSTR
+146 VEDGVELSTR

-167 HEITLVVTDNDGDT
+167 HEITLRVTDNDGDT

-198 GPDRAVPEGTLVHFN
+198 GPDMTVPEGTLVHFN

-226 YEWKEDGVGILNLA
+226 YEWKEDGGSILNLA
-240 QSFDMV
+240 QSFDMA
-246 LPIGTHSIVLTLTDG
+246 LPIGTHSITLTLTDG

-266 TDRVAIEVTAVD
+266 TDRVAIEVTTVE
-278 QKPPIADAGSDQVVL
+278 QKPPIADAGSDQAVL
-293 IGTAVMLDASGSTDP
+293 VGTAVMLDASGSTDP
-308 DGEIVKYEWLEDS
+308 DGEIVKYEWLEDP
-321 IVLNESMVFEHI
+321 IVLNESMVFEYS

-354 DDATITT
+354 DDTTITA

-370 DAGANREA
+370 DAGADREA
-378 LEGTEIILDASRSSG
+378 LEGNEIILDASRSSG

-400 LLNGTTISEER
+400 ILNGTTISEER

-417 DPGTYTVT
+417 DPGAYTVT
-425 LIVTDEYE
+425 LSVTDEYE
-433 CTATD
+433 CTDTD
-438 EISVVITTPSAGSG
+438 EVSVVITTLSVGGGTSH
-452 ASRIPAMPEVSQT
+452 IPAMPEVSRT
-465 RGLWSYLLAAL
+465 SGLWPYLLAAL
-476 LILVLAGIIFMRRRS
+476 LILVLAGIVFMRRRS
-491 ATTRSTGTAYG
+491 AGTAYG
-502 YKYTEYTP
+502 YKYNEYTP
-510 PPNKTG
+510 PPDKTRSKTG
-516 GKTGKPVAKPDPK
+516 KPDPK
-529 PATKTATKPSAR
+529 PTTKTSTR

-547 NPVPVQPKVMMKV
+547 KPVPVQPKVMMKV

-566 SRTPVPG
+566 SRTPIPDV
-573 AVVRNASG
+573 AVQ
-581 VDAGC
+581 
-586 VNASVDAG
+586 
-594 CVNASVDAGG
+594 
-604 VTGSATQKTDA
+604 TGSATQKTDA

-645 SVDGDTATILLSSTV
+645 SVDGDAATILLSSAV
-660 RPDQEQD
+660 RPDQGQD
-667 ARLRFVRE
+667 AKLRFIRG

-700 RLIEYVRGMTAVH
+700 RLIEYVRGMTATH

-742 MVSKRNIDL
+742 MASKRNIDL
-751 YARSTAGNENSA
+751 YARSKAGNDNSS
-763 GCNARQ
+763 GCNASQ
-769 IRYDLLSD
+769 IRYEPLSD

-785 VPATSPKVEQA
+785 VSATSPKVEHA
-796 LLEIDREITSRT
+796 LLEIDMGITSRT
-808 RDMSVLPVTGV
+808 RDMSVLPITGV

-840 ILIADTLLRYAKEMY
+840 ILIADALLMYAKEMY

-861 KRMKQGI
+861 KRMKRGI

>member
-1 MIRGLHLRR
+1 
-10 VCVVVFVYASLL
+10 
-22 LLMSGASALNADAG
+22 
-36 DDQHVSPGTEVELDG
+36 VSDGT
-51 SGSTGT
+51 
-57 GTLTYNWTEGG
+57 
-68 TVLSEQV
+68 
-75 SFSHEFPIGKY
+75 
-86 TITLTVSN
+86 SN
-94 GTNTDTDTVVV
+94 DTDTVTV
-105 RVNQPPVADAGDD
+105 RVNQPPIADAGDD

-124 TYIKLDASGSSDP
+124 TYIKLDASESSDP
-137 DGSIASYMW
+137 DGEIESYKW

-167 HEITLVVTDNDGDT
+167 HEITLSVTDNDGDT

-198 GPDRAVPEGTLVHFN
+198 GPDMTVPEGTLVHFN
-213 ASNSSDSDGNTLY
+213 ASNSSDPDGNTLY

-246 LPIGTHSIVLTLTDG
+246 LPIGTHSIMLTLTDG

-278 QKPPIADAGSDQVVL
+278 QKPPIADAGSDQAVL
-293 IGTAVMLDASGSTDP
+293 IGTAVVLDASGSTDP

-321 IVLNESMVFEHI
+321 AVISESMVFEHI
-333 FPKGVHHITLRVTD
+333 FPKGVNHITLRVTD

-354 DDATITT
+354 DDATITA

-370 DAGANREA
+370 DAGADREA

-400 LLNGTTISEER
+400 ILNGTTISEER

-425 LIVTDEYE
+425 LSVTDEYE

-438 EISVVITTPSAGSG
+438 EVSVVITTPSVGG
-452 ASRIPAMPEVSQT
+452 GTSRIPAMPEVSQT
-465 RGLWSYLLAAL
+465 RGLWSYLLAAIV

-502 YKYTEYTP
+502 YKYKEYTP
-510 PPNKTG
+510 PPDKTG
-516 GKTGKPVAKPDPK
+516 SKSGKPIVKPDPK
-529 PATKTATKPSAR
+529 PVTKTATKPNAR
-541 IAPPEP
+541 IVPPEP
-547 NPVPVQPKVMMKV
+547 KPVPVQPKVMMKV

-566 SRTPVPG
+566 SRMPVPG
-573 AVVRNASG
+573 AAVQ
-581 VDAGC
+581 
-586 VNASVDAG
+586 
-594 CVNASVDAGG
+594 
-604 VTGSATQKTDA
+604 TGSATQKTDA
-615 SGEAIFTLDRG
+615 LGETMFTLDRG

-667 ARLRFVRE
+667 ARLRSVRE

-751 YARSTAGNENSA
+751 YARSRAGNENSA
-763 GCNARQ
+763 GCNASQ
-769 IRYDLLSD
+769 ISYDPLSD
-777 LIASPSGF
+777 LIASPPGF

-808 RDMSVLPVTGV
+808 RDMSVLPITGV

-840 ILIADTLLRYAKEMY
+840 ILIADTLLMYAKEMY

>member
-22 LLMSGASALNADAG
+22 LLMSGASALKADAG
-36 DDQHVSPGTEVELDG
+36 DAQIVWSDASVTLDG

-57 GTLTYNWTEGG
+57 NLTYKWTENG
-68 TVLSEQV
+68 TTLSTHKA
-75 SFSHEFPIGKY
+75 FSRKFSVGKH
-86 TITLTVSN
+86 TVTLTVSDSTSN
-94 GTNTDTDTVVV
+94 DTGTVIVEVKN
-105 RVNQPPVADAGDD
+105 RPPIADAGDD

-137 DGSIASYMW
+137 DGKIESYRW

-156 KSFNK
+156 ESFNK

-167 HEITLVVTDNDGDT
+167 HEITLVVTDDFGNT

-198 GPDRAVPEGTLVHFN
+198 GPDMTVPEGALVHFN

-226 YEWKEDGVGILNLA
+226 YEWKEGGGGILNLA

-246 LPIGTHSIVLTLTDG
+246 LPVGTHSITLTVTDG
-261 YGATA
+261 YGATD

-278 QKPPIADAGSDQVVL
+278 QKPPIADAGSDQEVL
-293 IGTAVMLDASGSTDP
+293 IGTAVRLDASGSTDP

-321 IVLNESMVFEHI
+321 YMLNESMVFEYT

-354 DDATITT
+354 DDAMITA

-370 DAGANREA
+370 DAGADREA
-378 LEGTEIILDASRSSG
+378 LEGAEVILDASRSSG

-400 LLNGTTISEER
+400 ILNGTTISEER

-417 DPGTYTVT
+417 DLGAYTVT

-433 CTATD
+433 CAATD
-438 EISVVITTPSAGSG
+438 EVSVVITTPAVGG
-452 ASRIPAMPEVSQT
+452 GTSRIPAIPEASQT
-465 RGLWSYLLAAL
+465 RGLWSYILVAL
-476 LILVLAGIIFMRRRS
+476 LILVLAGIVFMRRRS

-502 YKYTEYTP
+502 YKYKGYTP
-510 PPNKTG
+510 PPDKAG
-516 GKTGKPVAKPDPK
+516 SKSGKPAAKPDPK
-529 PATKTATKPSAR
+529 PATKTATKTSAR

-547 NPVPVQPKVMMKV
+547 KPMPVQPKVMMKV

-573 AVVRNASG
+573 AVVQ
-581 VDAGC
+581 
-586 VNASVDAG
+586 
-594 CVNASVDAGG
+594 
-604 VTGSATQKTDA
+604 TGSATQKADA
-615 SGEAIFTLDRG
+615 SGEAILTLDRG
-626 GQRTVSVS
+626 GQHTVSVS
-634 GIPNLYEGRTV
+634 DIPNLYEGRTV

-660 RPDQEQD
+660 RPDPEQD

-729 SVIESVCTELSEI
+729 PVIESVCTELSEI

-751 YARSTAGNENSA
+751 YARSKAGNENSA
-763 GCNARQ
+763 GCNASQ
-769 IRYDLLSD
+769 TGYDLLSD

-785 VPATSPKVEQA
+785 VSATSPKVEQA

-808 RDMSVLPVTGV
+808 RDMSVLPITGV

-840 ILIADTLLRYAKEMY
+840 ILIADALLMYAKEMY

>member
-1 MIRGLHLRR
+1 MFDTSTRAKPTALKVQEGLCDYTAHDCIMIRGLHLRR
-10 VCVVVFVYASLL
+10 VCVVLFVCASLL
-22 LLMSGASALNADAG
+22 LLMSGASALEARAG
-36 DDQHVSPGTEVELDG
+36 NDQHVSPSTRVELDG
-51 SGSTGT
+51 SDSTGA
-57 GTLTYNWTEGG
+57 GLTYNWTEGG
-68 TVLSEQV
+68 TVLSDQA
-75 SFSHEFPIGKY
+75 SFSRKFSIGTH
-86 TITLTVSN
+86 TITLTVSD
-94 GTNTDTDTVVV
+94 GTSNDTDTVVV

-118 RVILPD
+118 RVILTD
-124 TYIKLDASGSSDP
+124 TYIKLDASGSKDF
-137 DGSIASYMW
+137 DGSIAFYNW
-146 TEDGVELSTR
+146 TEAGVELSTR

-167 HEITLVVTDNDGDT
+167 HDITLRVTDNFGDT
-181 GEDTLEILV
+181 DEDTLEILV

-198 GPDRAVPEGTLVHFN
+198 GPDMTVPEGTMIHFN

-226 YEWKEDGVGILNLA
+226 YEWTEDGGGILNLA

-246 LPIGTHSIVLTLTDG
+246 LPVGTHSITLTVTDG
-261 YGATA
+261 YGATD

-278 QKPPIADAGSDQVVL
+278 QKPPIADAGSDQAVL
-293 IGTAVMLDASGSTDP
+293 IGTAVRLDASGSTDP

-321 IVLNESMVFEHI
+321 YVLNESMVFEYT

-354 DDATITT
+354 DDATITA

-370 DAGANREA
+370 DAGADREA

-417 DPGTYTVT
+417 DPGAYTVT

-438 EISVVITTPSAGSG
+438 EVSVVITTPAVGG
-452 ASRIPAMPEVSQT
+452 GTSRIPAIPEASQT
-465 RGLWSYLLAAL
+465 RGLWSYLLVAL
-476 LILVLAGIIFMRRRS
+476 LILVLAGIVFMRRRS

-502 YKYTEYTP
+502 YKYKGYTP
-510 PPNKTG
+510 PPDKAG
-516 GKTGKPVAKPDPK
+516 SKSGKPAAKPDPK
-529 PATKTATKPSAR
+529 PATKTATKTSAR

-547 NPVPVQPKVMMKV
+547 KPMPVQPKVMMKV

-573 AVVRNASG
+573 AVVQ
-581 VDAGC
+581 
-586 VNASVDAG
+586 
-594 CVNASVDAGG
+594 
-604 VTGSATQKTDA
+604 TGSATQKTDA
-615 SGEAIFTLDRG
+615 TGEAIFTLDRG
-626 GQRTVSVS
+626 GQHTVSVS
-634 GIPNLYEGRTV
+634 SIQNLYEGRTV
-645 SVDGDTATILLSSTV
+645 SVDGDKGTILLSSTV
-660 RPDQEQD
+660 RPDPEQD

-729 SVIESVCTELSEI
+729 PVIESVCTELSEI

-751 YARSTAGNENSA
+751 YARSKAGNENSA
-763 GCNARQ
+763 GCNASQ
-769 IRYDLLSD
+769 TRYDLLSD

-808 RDMSVLPVTGV
+808 RDMSVLPITGV

-840 ILIADTLLRYAKEMY
+840 ILIADALLMYAKEMY

>member
-51 SGSTGT
+51 SDSTGT

-68 TVLSEQV
+68 TVLSDQV
-75 SFSHEFPIGKY
+75 LFNHEFSIGKH

-94 GTNTDTDTVVV
+94 GTNTATDIVVV

-124 TYIKLDASGSSDP
+124 TYIKLDASGSSDS

-167 HEITLVVTDNDGDT
+167 HEITLRVTDNDGDT

-198 GPDRAVPEGTLVHFN
+198 GPDMTVPEGTLVHFN
-213 ASNSSDSDGNTLY
+213 ASNSSDSDGNTMY

-246 LPIGTHSIVLTLTDG
+246 LPSGTHSIMLTVTDG

-266 TDRVAIEVTAVD
+266 TDRVVIEVTLVD
-278 QKPPIADAGSDQVVL
+278 QKPPIADAGSDQALL

-378 LEGTEIILDASRSSG
+378 LEGTEIILDASRSTG

-400 LLNGTTISEER
+400 ILNGTTISEER

-417 DPGTYTVT
+417 DPGTYTVM
-425 LIVTDEYE
+425 LSVTDEYE
-433 CTATD
+433 CTDTD

-452 ASRIPAMPEVSQT
+452 TSRIPAMPEVSQT

-476 LILVLAGIIFMRRRS
+476 LILVLAGIVFMRRRS

-502 YKYTEYTP
+502 YKYKEYTP
-510 PPNKTG
+510 PPDNAG
-516 GKTGKPVAKPDPK
+516 SETGKPVAKPDPK
-529 PATKTATKPSAR
+529 PATKTATKPSAQ

-547 NPVPVQPKVMMKV
+547 KPVPVQPKVIMKV

-573 AVVRNASG
+573 AAVQA
-581 VDAGC
+581 
-586 VNASVDAG
+586 
-594 CVNASVDAGG
+594 
-604 VTGSATQKTDA
+604 GSATQKTDA
-615 SGEAIFTLDRG
+615 TGEAIFTLDRG

-634 GIPNLYEGRTV
+634 GIPNLYEGKTV
-645 SVDGDTATILLSSTV
+645 AVDGDTATILLSSTV

-700 RLIEYVRGMTAVH
+700 RLIEYVRGMTAIH
-713 FIRGKAGPKEV
+713 CIGGKAGPKEV
-724 TDQMI
+724 TDLMI

-742 MVSKRNIDL
+742 MASKRNIDL

-763 GCNARQ
+763 GCNARP

-840 ILIADTLLRYAKEMY
+840 ILIADTLIMYAKEMY